1 MAEKLFNKI
10 QRFNNSFWSLK
21 RKEAMNGY
29 LFLLPWIIGT
39 LLFFAYPV
47 TNSIQ
52 ISFSKIIEYSSNT
65 MEWVGLEHYTR
76 ALTSDATYLG
86 SYISNIENMLKTIP
100 FVNVFSLFIAVLLN
114 RKFKGRAIFRA
125 IFFLP
130 VILGSGFAMSQLMNQ
145 YVDREAMEVVK
156 EVLIPRE
163 VAIYIGAEATAAI
176 SVFLNLVSTIMW
188 KCGVPIVI
196 YLAALQ
202 GVPSSL
208 YEAARVDAASEWE
221 MFWLITLPL
230 ITPNMLLNMVY
241 TVIDSFNDS
250 QNWLLRYIHRISFTG
265 RFEFEYSAA
274 MAWLFF
280 IWVIVIVAVIF
291 LIMRPFVN
299 RAKDR

>member
-1 MAEKLFNKI
+1 MAEKLSKKI
-10 QRFNNSFWSLK
+10 QRFNDSFWSLK

-39 LLFFAYPV
+39 LLFFIYPV

-52 ISFSKIIEYSSNT
+52 ISFSEIKDYASNT
-65 MEWVGLEHYTR
+65 MDWVGLEHYTR
-76 ALTSDATYLG
+76 ALTSDADYLG
-86 SYISNIENMLKTIP
+86 SYINNVGNMLKTIP

-163 VAIYIGAEATAAI
+163 VAIYIGAEATNAI

-250 QNWLLRYIHRISFTG
+250 QNWLLRYIHRISFSG
-265 RFEFEYSAA
+265 HYEFEYAAA

-280 IWVIVIVAVIF
+280 IWVIVIVAIVFIV
-291 LIMRPFVN
+291 MRPFVN

>member
-1 MAEKLFNKI
+1 
-10 QRFNNSFWSLK
+10 
-21 RKEAMNGY
+21 
-29 LFLLPWIIGT
+29 
-39 LLFFAYPV
+39 
-47 TNSIQ
+47 
-52 ISFSKIIEYSSNT
+52 
-65 MEWVGLEHYTR
+65 
-76 ALTSDATYLG
+76 
-86 SYISNIENMLKTIP
+86 
-100 FVNVFSLFIAVLLN
+100 LLN

-250 QNWLLRYIHRISFTG
+250 QNWLLRYIHRISFSG

>member
-10 QRFNNSFWSLK
+10 QRFNDSFWSLK

>member
-10 QRFNNSFWSLK
+10 QRFNDSFWSLK

-114 RKFKGRAIFRA
+114 RKFKGRAVFRA